1 MEVPPFEI
9 IAAIAIVIFLGIGLH
24 EYAHCKIA
32 DAAGDPTPSFYGRVT
47 LNLTKHFEPM
57 GTIMIVLTSLSGIG
71 IGWGKPSPVNPA
83 RMRNPKWD
91 HFASVAAGPI
101 SNLLQAAVWA
111 VLLRFAL
118 TAKLVSPIQV
128 LEALSYSHT
137 SFLAALLTIGVL
149 TNLGLML
156 FNLIPLG
163 GLDGHWLLGTFMPE
177 PMRVAWYQW
186 NRRTGSMVLLG
197 IILFSQLSNIPI
209 LFNVIGVPAIHL
221 FRFLTGIKLQI

>member
-1 MEVPPFEI
+1 MILPPFEI
-9 IAAIAIVIFLGIGLH
+9 IAAIAIVIFFGIGLH

-32 DAAGDPTPSFYGRVT
+32 DAAGDPTPAYYGRVT

-57 GTIMIVLTSLSGIG
+57 GTLMIVLTSLAGIG
-71 IGWGKPSPVNPA
+71 IGWGKPSPVNPN
-83 RMRNPKWD
+83 RMRNPRWD

-111 VLLRFAL
+111 VLLRL
-118 TAKLVSPIQV
+118 
-128 LEALSYSHT
+128 ALSTRLITVNDVGNALLYQHT

-163 GLDGHWLLGTFMPE
+163 GLDGHWLIGTFMPE
-177 PMRVAWYQW
+177 RTRVAWYQW
-186 NRRTGSMVLLG
+186 NRRTGSLLLLG
-197 IILFSQLSNIPI
+197 IILFSQLSHIPI
-209 LFNVIGVPAIHL
+209 LFTVIGVPAIYL
-221 FRFLTGIKLQI
+221 FRFMTGIAL

>member
-1 MEVPPFEI
+1 MNIPPFEI
-9 IAAIAIVIFLGIGLH
+9 IAAIVIVIFFGIGLH

-32 DAAGDPTPSFYGRVT
+32 DAAGDPTPAFYGRVT

-57 GTIMIVLTSLSGIG
+57 GTIMIILTSLSGIG

-101 SNLLQAAVWA
+101 SNLLQAAFWA
-111 VLLRFAL
+111 ILLRIALSAGLVNPLQVLYAL
-118 TAKLVSPIQV
+118 TYQ
-128 LEALSYSHT
+128 HT
-137 SFLAALLTIGVL
+137 TFLAALLTIGVL

-163 GLDGHWLLGTFMPE
+163 GLDGHWLIGTFMPE
-177 PMRVAWYQW
+177 RTRVAWYQW
-186 NRRTGSMVLLG
+186 NRRTGSMLLLG
-197 IILFSQLSNIPI
+197 IVLFSQISNIPL
-209 LFNVIGVPAIHL
+209 LFNVIGLPAIRL
-221 FRFLTGIKLQI
+221 FSFLTGIKLPI